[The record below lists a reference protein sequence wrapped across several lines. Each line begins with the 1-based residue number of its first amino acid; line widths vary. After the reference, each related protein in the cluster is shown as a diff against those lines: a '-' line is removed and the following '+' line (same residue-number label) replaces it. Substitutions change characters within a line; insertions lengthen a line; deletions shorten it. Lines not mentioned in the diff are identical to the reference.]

1 MEKLGTI
8 LGILLSLLSLG
19 SAFDSFTAIGL
30 LPKLIV
36 AAAAA
41 LLVVFR
47 TAYWFAEHLRPADS
61 SVGFGVPVADR
72 SKRRFAL
79 FSGLLAVLC
88 VLFVLLALWLTQ
100 RFTLQLREATEA
112 DNSATLLI
120 APYASIDSVSI
131 ELPRKQDASCDWQ
144 NRSEGDLPP
153 LAAQMVGWNSP
164 TPQLHIDNFVY
175 PQRVEIDCKP
185 ARAIRGGI
193 IVPAGTVI
201 YLADSLWIIR
211 FAIIAVGGL
220 IWFAACWA
228 VWLWSE

>member
-100 RFTLQLREATEA
+100 RFTLQLREATEV
-112 DNSATLLI
+112 DKSATLLI

-153 LAAQMVGWNSP
+153 LAAQMIGWNSP
-164 TPQLHIDNFVY
+164 TPQLHIDDFVY

-193 IVPAGTVI
+193 IVPARTVI